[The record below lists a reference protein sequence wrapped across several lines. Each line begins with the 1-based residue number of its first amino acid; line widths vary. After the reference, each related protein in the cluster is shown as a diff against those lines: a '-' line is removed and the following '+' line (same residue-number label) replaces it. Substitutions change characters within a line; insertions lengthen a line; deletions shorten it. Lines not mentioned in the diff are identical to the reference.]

1 MSADNKYS
9 LKIGETAKVR
19 PGVFRS
25 SESIIYTGMLNDLT
39 YSVVVTWTF
48 GNNSLA
54 YNLYLP
60 KDQREIPTPKG
71 RLQVEYVSIEE
82 IRFTYTEL

>member
-1 MSADNKYS
+1 MSANKTYN

-19 PGVFRS
+19 PAFFKS
-25 SESIIYTGMLNDLT
+25 AESIVYAGMLNDLT

-48 GNNSLA
+48 GYNSMG

-60 KDQREIPTPKG
+60 KNKKEFFTPKG
-71 RLQVEYVSIEE
+71 LVQVEYVSTEE
-82 IRFTYTEL
+82 IRFTYKEH

>member
-1 MSADNKYS
+1 MSANNRYS

-19 PGVFRS
+19 PAFFKS
-25 SESIIYTGMLNDLT
+25 AESIVYAWMLNDLT

-48 GNNSLA
+48 GYNSMA

-60 KDQREIPTPKG
+60 KDKKEFFTPKG
-71 RLQVEYVSIEE
+71 RVQVEYVSTEE
-82 IRFTYTEL
+82 IRFSYMES

>member
-1 MSADNKYS
+1 MSVNNAYS

-19 PGVFRS
+19 PGVFRT
-25 SESIIYTGMLNDLT
+25 SESIVYAGMLNDVT
-39 YSVVVTWTF
+39 YSVVVTCTF

-60 KDQREIPTPKG
+60 KDKKEIPTPKG
-71 RLQVEYVSIEE
+71 RVQVEYISTEE
-82 IRFTYTEL
+82 MRFTYTES